1 MNKRISKLAVVFLA
15 SAFLFSSAA
24 QSSGTSALQIADSA
38 NGKTFKVK
46 SGSIIKVTLNST
58 FWNFQSSTGIN
69 GSETPTMT
77 AIMPG
82 PTAPA
87 NCQLPGVGCGTVVWK
102 FKAGKPGRANF
113 IASRTLCGEALRCS
127 AKQSKFTVKFQIN

>member
-69 GSETPTMT
+69 GSESPTMT

-127 AKQSKFTVKFQIN
+127 AKQSKFTVNFQIN

>member
-1 MNKRISKLAVVFLA
+1 MNKRITRFAVAFLA
-15 SAFLFSSAA
+15 SAFLFSSAT
-24 QSSGTSALQIADSA
+24 QSSGTSALLIADSA

-46 SGSIIKVTLNST
+46 SGSIVKVTLNST
-58 FWNFQSSTGIN
+58 FWNFQSSTN
-69 GSETPTMT
+69 LSGSETPTLT

-87 NCQLPGVGCGTVVWK
+87 NCQLPGMGCGTVVWK

-113 IASRTLCGEALRCS
+113 VASRTTCGEALRCS
-127 AKQSKFTVKFQIN
+127 AKQSKFMVNFQIS

>member
-127 AKQSKFTVKFQIN
+127 AKQSKFTVNFQIN